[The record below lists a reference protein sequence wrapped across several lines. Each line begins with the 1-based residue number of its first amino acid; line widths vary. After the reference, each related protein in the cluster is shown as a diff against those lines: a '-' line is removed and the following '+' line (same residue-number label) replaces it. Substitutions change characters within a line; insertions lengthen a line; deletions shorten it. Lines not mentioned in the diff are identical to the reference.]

1 MKEMSTTDNDPSDD
15 RSIDTNDS
23 QEDEDLD
30 VLKEEKQV
38 KTATENKA
46 AVQFGGKNED
56 DDWGEFAEEE
66 SPSESNKKEDN
77 TTAEKPKYAF
87 GASSGFGTKGWAATH
102 QTIPTT
108 TKVNMYKAD
117 RVATC

>member
-1 MKEMSTTDNDPSDD
+1 MSTTDNDPSDD

-23 QEDEDLD
+23 QGDEDLD
-30 VLKEEKQV
+30 VPKEEKQV
-38 KTATENKA
+38 KTAIENKA
-46 AVQFGGKNED
+46 IVQFGGKND
-56 DDWGEFAEEE
+56 NDDWGEFAEEE
-66 SPSESNKKEDN
+66 SPENNKKEDS

-108 TKVNMYKAD
+108 TKVNMYKVD
-117 RVATC
+117 RVVTC